1 MKLGLPR
8 ILNLYHRYLP
18 LMAGFFRNL
27 PGVELVISPPTNKGI
42 VARGIASTV
51 DDACLPLK
59 VAFGHLHE
67 LNGAVERIFLPRLVS
82 LEPGS
87 SMCPK
92 FIGLPDMAKSCV
104 DKQLPMI
111 SPVAD
116 VNRGRG
122 GLLET
127 LVSAGKELGFD
138 DGIIESAL
146 SRGERAQAQYRADCL
161 SGKDPVALL
170 KAIEM
175 QRDYRPPEED
185 GELNIRIIG
194 RSYLLF
200 DTFASLGI
208 MEKLRRLGGRLL
220 TNEAVDHRTI
230 ERELGRYKR
239 PPYWTLGREIL
250 GAASYFLRQADTD
263 GVVFV
268 EPFQCGPAS
277 LLLTL
282 VEAIAAEHPEVPFT
296 ALVLDEH
303 TGDAGLMTRLEAFTD
318 MIYRSRRQRKDRK

>member
-1 MKLGLPR
+1 LKLGLPR
-8 ILNLYHRYLP
+8 ILNLYYRYLP
-18 LMAGFFRNL
+18 LMAGFFRAL

-42 VARGIASTV
+42 VGRGIASTV

-67 LNGAVERIFLPRLVS
+67 LNGQVDRIFLPRLVS

-104 DKQLPMI
+104 AKDLPMI
-111 SPVAD
+111 TPVAD

-127 LVSAGKELGFD
+127 LITAGKELGFEESV
-138 DGIIESAL
+138 IENAL
-146 SRGERAQAQYRADCL
+146 SRGERAQARYRANCL
-161 SGKDPVALL
+161 SRKDPVALL
-170 KAIEM
+170 EAVEK
-175 QRDYRPPEED
+175 QRDYRPPKEEGD
-185 GELNIRIIG
+185 LNIRLLG

-200 DTFASLGI
+200 DPHSSLGI
-208 MEKLRRLGGRLL
+208 MDKLRQLGGRLL

-230 ERELGRYKR
+230 ERELGRYQR

-250 GAASYFLRQADTD
+250 GAASYFLRQPDSD

-277 LLLTL
+277 LLQTL
-282 VEAIAAEHPEVPFT
+282 VEAIAAEHPGVPFT

-318 MIYRSRRQRKDRK
+318 MIYRRRASKQ